1 MSDISSEALNIAD
14 LREMAQR
21 RLPRFVFEWLDRGAE
36 DEVALRNNRQAYE
49 DIKLK
54 ARVLQNVS
62 TRSLE
67 TKLFGK
73 TFKMPYG
80 ISPTGTSIIVGPAVS
95 NPLRKTSR
103 SWSGVSAR
111 NP

>member
-1 MSDISSEALNIAD
+1 MADISSEALNIAD

-54 ARVLQNVS
+54 ARVLQNV
-62 TRSLE
+62 
-67 TKLFGK
+67 
-73 TFKMPYG
+73 
-80 ISPTGTSIIVGPAVS
+80 
-95 NPLRKTSR
+95 
-103 SWSGVSAR
+103 
-111 NP
+111 